1 MLRFDDPAAPEQA
14 AKLIRGSIGP
24 CAEGAQNCLIAARPL
39 DQIHPVY
46 LVVQADT
53 VPTAK
58 ALAEFLPRSPV
69 PHNVLYHV

>member
-1 MLRFDDPAAPEQA
+1 M
-14 AKLIRGSIGP
+14 IV
-24 CAEGAQNCLIAARPL
+24 ARPL
-39 DQIHPVY
+39 DQINPVH

-69 PHNVLYHV
+69 PRNVITRLTLTISRSLRLAATPFACR